1 MFSFFNKDKEEDKII
16 DPDIKIAAL
25 LIHAAKIDENYT
37 EKENKI
43 IIKALINLGSNK
55 DKINEIMEKAE
66 EIENKSN
73 QILEFTKEI
82 KNLKTES
89 KIKIVEE
96 LWKIIYSDNNPDV
109 YENNLMRRLTG
120 LLYLEPKIVGNL
132 KVKVKNNLKK

>member
-1 MFSFFNKDKEEDKII
+1 MSVNICN
-16 DPDIKIAAL
+16 L
-25 LIHAAKIDENYT
+25 LF
-37 EKENKI
+37 

-55 DKINEIMEKAE
+55 DKINEIMQKAE
-66 EIENKSN
+66 EIESKSN

-82 KNLKTES
+82 KNLKPDS

-96 LWKIIYSDNNPDV
+96 LWKIIYSDSNPDI

-120 LLYLEPKIVGNL
+120 LLYLEPKIVGEL

>member
-1 MFSFFNKDKEEDKII
+1 MFTFFNKDKEEDKSIN
-16 DPDIKIAAL
+16 PYIKIAAL

-55 DKINEIMEKAE
+55 DKINEIMQKAE
-66 EIENKSN
+66 EIESKSN

-82 KNLKTES
+82 KNLKPDS

-96 LWKIIYSDNNPDV
+96 LWKIIYSDSNPDI
-109 YENNLMRRLTG
+109 YENNLMRRLSG
-120 LLYLEPKIVGNL
+120 LLYLEPKIVGDL